1 MIMGEKKITKVFL
14 LEGRIKLKCV
24 FFMGLLDQFKMASD
38 MMKNMSPEQISD
50 LMKQAEQSKTMLE
63 DAVRKV
69 LGEET
74 KKRGLVTRVE
84 VGEMFRNH

>member
-38 MMKNMSPEQISD
+38 MMKNLSSFELISIISVSIK
-50 LMKQAEQSKTMLE
+50 LT
-63 DAVRKV
+63 VI
-69 LGEET
+69 
-74 KKRGLVTRVE
+74 
-84 VGEMFRNH
+84 